1 MAGLGLP
8 KFSRNANTVPSPSDM
23 SDVERLE
30 DYPEA
35 DFRGM
40 TLSLSQ
46 ETTEATSPSQPA
58 AQQCGADVSC
68 LVSNRC
74 LADASSLD
82 GNTGSPAENA
92 STASTSSIVR
102 QFSRELSEE
111 ETKEYFSVREGAVE
125 KAAEQCSPVLMKHL
139 DGELR
144 GVWLLTEIDHWDT
157 EKERL
162 VFLTDYS
169 LIVLKYDFITLRLLE
184 YRRLHLKA
192 FDVVQVGLLTYPN
205 KSFMPKLSSVMDT
218 VRDRLVS
225 PRHRGGGSGGGGMTH
240 AAAAAAAAAPP
251 SRDVLTGCG
260 DFETEEVA
268 PLFPASCSSP
278 DNSPRNQE
286 GVRCIWDRGTHLPLL
301 KDWNP
306 WCREIPWVTF
316 TSHHLRATSVGGAHH
331 DVALFS
337 RALVEAVSQLDASQA
352 PPPSLVRC
360 TPCRVLYEPIVVCS
374 YVGVAAAFHNTTQL
388 GFFKARGKVSF

>member
-8 KFSRNANTVPSPSDM
+8 KFTRNANTVPSPGEL

-30 DYPEA
+30 DLPEA

-46 ETTEATSPSQPA
+46 ETTEATSPNPTSEQR
-58 AQQCGADVSC
+58 GVDVPC

-74 LADASSLD
+74 LAPAGSLER
-82 GNTGSPAENA
+82 NSVSTAENV
-92 STASTSSIVR
+92 STASVPSLVR
-102 QFSRELSEE
+102 QSSREISEE

-125 KAAEQCSPVLMKHL
+125 KAAEQCSPVLMRHL

-192 FDVVQVGLLTYPN
+192 FDIVQVGLLTYPN
-205 KSFMPKLSSVMDT
+205 KSFMP
-218 VRDRLVS
+218 
-225 PRHRGGGSGGGGMTH
+225 
-240 AAAAAAAAAPP
+240 
-251 SRDVLTGCG
+251 
-260 DFETEEVA
+260 
-268 PLFPASCSSP
+268 
-278 DNSPRNQE
+278 PRNQD
-286 GVRCIWDRGTHLPLL
+286 GVRCVWDQGTHLPLT
-301 KDWNP
+301 KEWNP

-316 TSHHLRATSVGGAHH
+316 TSHHLHTTAVGSAHH
-331 DVALFS
+331 DVGLFS
-337 RALVEAVSQLDASQA
+337 RALVEAVTQLDLSLA
-352 PPPSLVRC
+352 PPPSLMRC
-360 TPCRVLYEPIVVCS
+360 APCRVLYEPVIVCS
-374 YVGVAAAFHNTTQL
+374 YLGVAAAFHNTTQL

>member
-8 KFSRNANTVPSPSDM
+8 KFSRNANTVPSPGDL

-30 DYPEA
+30 DFPEA

-46 ETTEATSPSQPA
+46 ETTDAVSPMQPPA
-58 AQQCGADVSC
+58 DQRGVDVSC
-68 LVSNRC
+68 LGTSRC
-74 LADASSLD
+74 RADAGSLD
-82 GNTGSPAENA
+82 GNSGSTAENA
-92 STASTSSIVR
+92 STASSLSIAR

-162 VFLTDYS
+162 LFLTDYS
-169 LIVLKYDFITLRLLE
+169 LIILKYDFITLKLLE
-184 YRRLHLKA
+184 YRRLHLKT

-205 KSFMPKLSSVMDT
+205 KSFMP
-218 VRDRLVS
+218 
-225 PRHRGGGSGGGGMTH
+225 
-240 AAAAAAAAAPP
+240 
-251 SRDVLTGCG
+251 
-260 DFETEEVA
+260 
-268 PLFPASCSSP
+268 
-278 DNSPRNQE
+278 PRNQE
-286 GVRCIWDRGTHLPLL
+286 GVRCIWDQGSQLPVL

-316 TSHHLRATSVGGAHH
+316 TSHHLRATSMGSSHH
-331 DVALFS
+331 DVGLFS
-337 RALVEAVSQLDASQA
+337 RALVEAVTQLDASQA
-352 PPPSLVRC
+352 PPASLVRC

-374 YVGVAAAFHNTTQL
+374 YLGVAAAFHNTTQL

>member
-205 KSFMPKLSSVMDT
+205 KSFMP
-218 VRDRLVS
+218 
-225 PRHRGGGSGGGGMTH
+225 
-240 AAAAAAAAAPP
+240 
-251 SRDVLTGCG
+251 
-260 DFETEEVA
+260 
-268 PLFPASCSSP
+268 
-278 DNSPRNQE
+278 PRNQE

>member
-8 KFSRNANTVPSPSDM
+8 KFSRNANTVPSPGDL

-30 DYPEA
+30 DFQEA

-46 ETTEATSPSQPA
+46 ETTDAVSPMQPPA
-58 AQQCGADVSC
+58 DQRGVDVSC
-68 LVSNRC
+68 LGSSRC
-74 LADASSLD
+74 RADAGSLN
-82 GNTGSPAENA
+82 GNSGSAAENV
-92 STASTSSIVR
+92 STASSSSIAR

-162 VFLTDYS
+162 LFLTDYS
-169 LIVLKYDFITLRLLE
+169 LIVLKYDFITLKLLE
-184 YRRLHLKA
+184 YRRLHLKT

-205 KSFMPKLSSVMDT
+205 KSLMP
-218 VRDRLVS
+218 
-225 PRHRGGGSGGGGMTH
+225 
-240 AAAAAAAAAPP
+240 
-251 SRDVLTGCG
+251 
-260 DFETEEVA
+260 
-268 PLFPASCSSP
+268 
-278 DNSPRNQE
+278 PRNQE
-286 GVRCIWDRGTHLPLL
+286 GVRCIWDQGSQLPVL
-301 KDWNP
+301 KEWNP

-316 TSHHLRATSVGGAHH
+316 TSHHLRTTSMGAPTTDVG
-331 DVALFS
+331 LFS
-337 RALVEAVSQLDASQA
+337 RALAEAVTQLDVPQA
-352 PPPSLVRC
+352 PPASLVRC

-374 YVGVAAAFHNTTQL
+374 YLGVAAAFHNTTQL

>member
-8 KFSRNANTVPSPSDM
+8 KFSRNANTVPSPGDL

-30 DYPEA
+30 DFPEA

-46 ETTEATSPSQPA
+46 ETTETVSPIQPSA
-58 AQQCGADVSC
+58 DQRGVDVSC
-68 LVSNRC
+68 LGSTRC
-74 LADASSLD
+74 RAGAGSLD
-82 GNTGSPAENA
+82 GNSGSIADNA

-162 VFLTDYS
+162 LFLTDYS
-169 LIVLKYDFITLRLLE
+169 LIVLKYDFITLKLLE
-184 YRRLHLKA
+184 YRRLHLKT

-218 VRDRLVS
+218 VRNRLVS
-225 PRHRGGGSGGGGMTH
+225 PRHRGGSGVPH
-240 AAAAAAAAAPP
+240 AAAPP
-251 SRDVLTGCG
+251 GQDVLTGCG
-260 DFETEEVA
+260 DFEAEEA
-268 PLFPASCSSP
+268 TPLFPAAPALSSSSP
-278 DNSPRNQE
+278 HSPRNQE
-286 GVRCIWDRGTHLPLL
+286 GVRCMWDQGTQLPVL

-316 TSHHLRATSVGGAHH
+316 TSHHLRTTPVGSSHH
-331 DVALFS
+331 DVGLFS
-337 RALVEAVSQLDASQA
+337 RALVDAMTQLDAAQA
-352 PPPSLVRC
+352 PPASLVRC

-374 YVGVAAAFHNTTQL
+374 YLGVAAAFHNTTQL

>member
-8 KFSRNANTVPSPSDM
+8 KFSRNANTVLSPGDL

-30 DYPEA
+30 DFQEA

-46 ETTEATSPSQPA
+46 ETTDAVSPMQPPA
-58 AQQCGADVSC
+58 DQRGVDVSC
-68 LVSNRC
+68 LGSSRC
-74 LADASSLD
+74 RADAGSLD
-82 GNTGSPAENA
+82 GNSGSAAENV
-92 STASTSSIVR
+92 STASSSSIAR

-162 VFLTDYS
+162 LFLTDYS
-169 LIVLKYDFITLRLLE
+169 LIVLKYDFITLKLLE
-184 YRRLHLKA
+184 YRRLHLKT

-205 KSFMPKLSSVMDT
+205 KSLMPKLSSVMDT

-225 PRHRGGGSGGGGMTH
+225 PRHRLATGM
-240 AAAAAAAAAPP
+240 ADSAAPP
-251 SRDVLTGCG
+251 SQDVLAGCG
-260 DFETEEVA
+260 DFEAEEA
-268 PLFPASCSSP
+268 TPLFPAPPSSSSS
-278 DNSPRNQE
+278 NSPRNQE
-286 GVRCIWDRGTHLPLL
+286 GVRCIWDQGSQLPVL
-301 KDWNP
+301 KEWNP

-316 TSHHLRATSVGGAHH
+316 TSHHLRTTSMGSSHH
-331 DVALFS
+331 DVGLFS
-337 RALVEAVSQLDASQA
+337 RALAEAVTQLDVPQA
-352 PPPSLVRC
+352 PPASLVRC

-374 YVGVAAAFHNTTQL
+374 YLGVAAAFHNTTQL

>member
-8 KFSRNANTVPSPSDM
+8 KFTRNANTVPSPGEL

-30 DYPEA
+30 DLPEA

-46 ETTEATSPSQPA
+46 ETTEATSPNPTSEQR
-58 AQQCGADVSC
+58 GVDVPC

-74 LADASSLD
+74 LAPAGSLER
-82 GNTGSPAENA
+82 NSVSTAENV
-92 STASTSSIVR
+92 STASVPSLVR
-102 QFSRELSEE
+102 QSSREISEE
-111 ETKEYFSVREGAVE
+111 ETKEYFSEGAVE
-125 KAAEQCSPVLMKHL
+125 KAAEQCSPVLMRHL

-192 FDVVQVGLLTYPN
+192 FDIVQVGLLTYPN

-225 PRHRGGGSGGGGMTH
+225 PRHRSRNTPGG
-240 AAAAAAAAAPP
+240 PP
-251 SRDVLTGCG
+251 AGPEALAGCEAVE
-260 DFETEEVA
+260 DNAVT
-268 PLFPASCSSP
+268 PLLPPPVSSQRP
-278 DNSPRNQE
+278 PSPRNQD
-286 GVRCIWDRGTHLPLL
+286 GVRCVWDQGTHLPLT
-301 KDWNP
+301 KEWNP

-316 TSHHLRATSVGGAHH
+316 TSHHLHTTAVGSAHH
-331 DVALFS
+331 DVGLFS
-337 RALVEAVSQLDASQA
+337 RALVEAVTQLDLSLA
-352 PPPSLVRC
+352 PPPSLMRC
-360 TPCRVLYEPIVVCS
+360 APCRVLYEPVIVCS
-374 YVGVAAAFHNTTQL
+374 YLGVAAAFHNTTQL